1 MAVTIKPQITKILL
15 DLQIDPIDL
24 YDVDNAEQTYMSAVR
39 EGINTLEAAT
49 KGKGDRRSR
58 ILREEFQGLL
68 ARKKGRKVEKVA
80 KIFGKKKIISTSK
93 LKPQALL
100 PGTAS
105 SSGSQKG
112 GMGGILDGILDVLKK
127 GNKLDKKES
136 EIDRKERQRQK
147 RIKREETLES
157 LKSGIGA
164 SVKTGKKIVSSLVS
178 PFKNIWEKIANF
190 LKVIVIGTLF
200 NKALNW
206 FGEEENV
213 DKIKRIGRFLN
224 FWWPSLL
231 AGFALFFT
239 PIGGLVSGAVGI
251 LTTAL
256 PLLVGLIAKYP
267 ILAAALAA
275 GGLTAYFASKKNKTN
290 QKVDA
295 SLETQ
300 GSEATVSALKEEQ
313 QQKNE
318 KGNWFTNFIR
328 GTVMGEN
335 AEYEKQI
342 KRAEGLNEGG
352 TVVGSE
358 NDTLKF
364 NQGGTVVGSEKD
376 TLKFNQGGT
385 VAGSGNEDS
394 VPAMLT
400 PGEVVIPASTGNIS
414 KTPIM
419 VPKVKGGSGGNITPP
434 STIKISNSVVLPA
447 IRKEKPKQQVR
458 EGSTIPTFQISSNA
472 NSRQYTLVSMGI
484 EGMV

>member
-15 DLQIDPIDL
+15 DLRIDPIDP
-24 YDVDNAEQTYMSAVR
+24 YDVDNAEQTYMSAVM
-39 EGINTLEAAT
+39 EGINTIEAAK

-105 SSGSQKG
+105 SSGSQRG
-112 GMGGILDGILDVLKK
+112 GMGGLLGGILDVLKK

-136 EIDRKERQRQK
+136 ETARKERQRQK
-147 RIKREETLES
+147 RIKREESIES
-157 LKSGIGA
+157 LKSGIGTSA
-164 SVKTGKKIVSSLVS
+164 KAGKKIVSSLVA
-178 PFKNIWEKIANF
+178 PFRDVWEKIANF
-190 LKVIVIGTLF
+190 LKFTVIGVLF

-206 FGEEENV
+206 FGEEENKE
-213 DKIKRIGRFLN
+213 KIKRIGRFLN

-239 PIGGLVSGAVGI
+239 PIGGLVAGAAGI

-275 GGLTAYFASKKNKTN
+275 GGLAAYFGSKSKGEGSVDNNPANQFDINQTESGGNTGKFNPIEETSKNKT
-290 QKVDA
+290 
-295 SLETQ
+295 
-300 GSEATVSALKEEQ
+300 EAM
-313 QQKNE
+313 KNL
-318 KGNWFTNFIR
+318 
-328 GTVMGEN
+328 EN
-335 AEYEKQI
+335 ASD
-342 KRAEGLNEGG
+342 GG
-352 TVVGSE
+352 T
-358 NDTLKF
+358 F
-364 NQGGTVVGSEKD
+364 RAPM
-376 TLKFNQGGT
+376 FNQGGT

-394 VPAMLT
+394 VLGMLT
-400 PGEVVIPASTGNIS
+400 PGEVVIPKGEGGIS
-414 KTPIM
+414 KTPYIA
-419 VPKVKGGSGGNITPP
+419 PKMRGGQGGNITPS
-434 STIKISNSVVLPA
+434 STLKMSNTVVLPP
-447 IRKEKPKQQVR
+447 IRKEKPRQQVR

-472 NSRQYTLVSMGI
+472 NSRQYTLMGMGL
-484 EGMV
+484 EEMV

>member
-112 GMGGILDGILDVLKK
+112 GMGGILGGILDVLKK

-136 EIDRKERQRQK
+136 ETARKERQRQK
-147 RIKREETLES
+147 RIKREESIES
-157 LKSGIGA
+157 LKSGIGTSA
-164 SVKTGKKIVSSLVS
+164 KAGKKIVSSLVA
-178 PFKNIWEKIANF
+178 PFKEVWEKIADF
-190 LKVIVIGTLF
+190 LKFTVIGVLF

-206 FGEEENV
+206 FGEEENI

-239 PIGGLVSGAVGI
+239 PIGGFVAGAAGI

-275 GGLTAYFASKKNKTN
+275 GGLAAYFGSKSKGEGSVDNNPANQFDINQTESGGNTGKFNPIEETSKNKT
-290 QKVDA
+290 
-295 SLETQ
+295 
-300 GSEATVSALKEEQ
+300 EAM
-313 QQKNE
+313 KNL
-318 KGNWFTNFIR
+318 
-328 GTVMGEN
+328 EN
-335 AEYEKQI
+335 ASD
-342 KRAEGLNEGG
+342 GG
-352 TVVGSE
+352 T
-358 NDTLKF
+358 F
-364 NQGGTVVGSEKD
+364 RAPM
-376 TLKFNQGGT
+376 FNQGGT
-385 VAGSGNEDS
+385 VAGSGNKDS
-394 VPAMLT
+394 VPALLR
-400 PGEVVIPASTGNIS
+400 PREVVIPASEGGIS
-414 KTPIM
+414 KTPIIA
-419 VPKVKGGSGGNITPP
+419 PKVRGVRGGNITPS
-434 STIKISNSVVLPA
+434 STIKISNSVVLPP
-447 IRKEKPKQQVR
+447 IRKEKPRQQVR

-472 NSRQYTLVSMGI
+472 NSRQYTLMGMGL
-484 EGMV
+484 EEMV

>member
-105 SSGSQKG
+105 SSGSQRG
-112 GMGGILDGILDVLKK
+112 GMGGVLGGILDVLKK

-136 EIDRKERQRQK
+136 ETARKERQRQK
-147 RIKREETLES
+147 RIKREESIES
-157 LKSGIGA
+157 LKSGIGTSA
-164 SVKTGKKIVSSLVS
+164 KAGKKIVSSLVA
-178 PFKNIWEKIANF
+178 PFKDVWEKIADF
-190 LKVIVIGTLF
+190 LKFTVIGVLF

-206 FGEEENV
+206 FGEEENKE
-213 DKIKRIGRFLN
+213 KIKRIGRFLN

-239 PIGGLVSGAVGI
+239 PIGGFVAGAVGI
-251 LTTAL
+251 LTTTL

-275 GGLTAYFASKKNKTN
+275 GGLAAYFGSKSKGEGSVDNNSANQFDINQTESGGNTGKFNPIEETSKNKN
-290 QKVDA
+290 EAMKN
-295 SLETQ
+295 LEDSG
-300 GSEATVSALKEEQ
+300 GSGIGVP
-313 QQKNE
+313 
-318 KGNWFTNFIR
+318 F
-328 GTVMGEN
+328 
-335 AEYEKQI
+335 Y
-342 KRAEGLNEGG
+342 
-352 TVVGSE
+352 
-358 NDTLKF
+358 
-364 NQGGTVVGSEKD
+364 NQGGTVAGSD
-376 TLKFNQGGT
+376 SVPNSMGRYNQGGT
-385 VAGSGNEDS
+385 VAGSGNKDS
-394 VPAMLT
+394 VLGMLT
-400 PGEVVIPASTGNIS
+400 PGEVVIPKGEGSVS
-414 KTPIM
+414 KTPYIA
-419 VPKVKGGSGGNITPP
+419 PKVRGVRGGNITPS
-434 STIKISNSVVLPA
+434 STIKISNSVVLPP
-447 IRKEKPKQQVR
+447 IRKEKPRQQVR

-472 NSRQYTLVSMGI
+472 NSRQYTLMGMGL
-484 EGMV
+484 EEMV

>member
-105 SSGSQKG
+105 SSGSQRG
-112 GMGGILDGILDVLKK
+112 GMGGVLGGILDVLKK

-136 EIDRKERQRQK
+136 ETARKERQRQK
-147 RIKREETLES
+147 RIKREESIES
-157 LKSGIGA
+157 LKSGIGTSA
-164 SVKTGKKIVSSLVS
+164 KAGKKIVSSLVA
-178 PFKNIWEKIANF
+178 PFRDVWEKIANF
-190 LKVIVIGTLF
+190 LKFTVIGVLF

-206 FGEEENV
+206 FGEEENKE
-213 DKIKRIGRFLN
+213 KIKRIGRFLN

-239 PIGGLVSGAVGI
+239 PIGGLVAGAAGI

-275 GGLTAYFASKKNKTN
+275 GGLAAYFGSKSKGEGSVDNNSANQFDINQTESGGNTGKFNPIEETSKNKT
-290 QKVDA
+290 
-295 SLETQ
+295 
-300 GSEATVSALKEEQ
+300 EAM
-313 QQKNE
+313 KNL
-318 KGNWFTNFIR
+318 
-328 GTVMGEN
+328 EN
-335 AEYEKQI
+335 ASD
-342 KRAEGLNEGG
+342 GG
-352 TVVGSE
+352 T
-358 NDTLKF
+358 F
-364 NQGGTVVGSEKD
+364 RAPM
-376 TLKFNQGGT
+376 FNQGGT

-394 VPAMLT
+394 VPAMLR
-400 PGEVVIPASTGNIS
+400 PREVVIPASEGGIS
-414 KTPIM
+414 KTPIIA
-419 VPKVKGGSGGNITPP
+419 PKVRGVRGGNITPS
-434 STIKISNSVVLPA
+434 STLKMSNTVVLPP
-447 IRKEKPKQQVR
+447 IRKEKPKKEVR

-472 NSRQYTLVSMGI
+472 NSRQYTLMGMGL